1 MDMNDEGEVARI
13 PDAPWHLQGAACL
26 SLWRLPRGELG
37 MLAPHPD
44 LPLLTLG
51 ESVVVVT
58 IWAQYSGGTLRYDE
72 LAVAVLVRGRGLWL
86 PAGSVTAIWVDDAVS
101 AEGGR
106 RLWHIPKALAEFDR
120 FAVDKEFAG
129 KMRIDGRQVAA
140 LRFQPG
146 RSIPGRPGVS
156 GFVIQPG
163 RGGPLRTRCRVQGS
177 LCMGTAEWVFDST
190 GPLAVLHGR
199 KPLLSLGVHE
209 MEASFGV

>member
-1 MDMNDEGEVARI
+1 MI

-26 SLWRLPRGELG
+26 SLWRLPRAELG

-51 ESVVVVT
+51 DGVGVVT

-86 PAGSVTAIWVDDAVS
+86 PAGSVTAIWVDDPVS

-120 FAVDKEFAG
+120 VAADEEFAG
-129 KMRIDGRQVAA
+129 KMKIDGREMAT

-146 RSIPGRPGVS
+146 LSMPGRPGLS

-163 RGGPLRTRCRVQGS
+163 RGGPLRTRCWVQGS
-177 LCMGTAEWVFDST
+177 LCVGKAEWAFDST
-190 GPLAVLHGR
+190 GPLAALHSR
-199 KPLLSLGVHE
+199 KPVLTMGIRE